1 MAKKYFRKVGL
12 FNTNHTTT
20 RKNYTFQYNIPHQ
33 FNL

>member
-1 MAKKYFRKVGL
+1 MAKKYIRKVGY
-12 FNTNHTTT
+12 FNTDHTKA